1 MLTYGSDGNT
11 QHIWVF
17 LSFKSTCLFHWEPI
31 KRESNDM
38 TKWYKLQYLLDIK
51 VNIYDAAFD
60 LYLRKEYSM
69 DLSGYA

>member
-1 MLTYGSDGNT
+1 
-11 QHIWVF
+11 
-17 LSFKSTCLFHWEPI
+17 
-31 KRESNDM
+31 M